1 MINFPPECV
10 VELYIGSIPNLISA
24 VVILFSMG
32 LVGLTFPFTGERWR
46 PRALLAFLAPVFFYL
61 LGYGMYASG
70 RTVEEV
76 EFWTRVSFTGVVL
89 IPPAFENLV
98 QAFTGER
105 RKAWLTAVLV
115 VHILWAAAILLRV
128 PEVFRPELA
137 SGASFRHPVL
147 QVGPWYAMLPATIL
161 ASVTISWGF
170 LFRFY
175 LRRKGDRFLLSPLVF
190 GFLAWLFLGFYDGL
204 VALGVFRG
212 MDAQPWS
219 GTLVILFLLSL
230 YYLRFLKDQNQALQ
244 AALNEKRLF
253 YEQVARDALTG
264 VRSRQ
269 YLTEVLEEVL
279 KHPAGEG
286 VHSLL
291 FIDLDNLKMINDR
304 FGHLAGDRILQYAGE
319 AMLGSCRSSDV
330 VARMGGDEFVVLLWN
345 CPMERAV
352 EIAVKMRARYQ
363 FGLSSLGPDVPDL
376 PLTMSIGVVSSEH
389 WGKTLDDVIGRA
401 DAAMYAAKNHGKD
414 AVVWFRGFDADGKM
428 LFEPVVA
435 NHVTG

>member
-1 MINFPPECV
+1 MVNFPPECV
-10 VELYIGSIPNLISA
+10 VELYAGSIPNLISA

-32 LVGLTFPFTGERWR
+32 LVGLTFPFTGEHWR
-46 PRALLAFLAPVFFYL
+46 PRALLGFLVPVFFYL
-61 LGYGMYASG
+61 LGYGMYTSG
-70 RTVEEV
+70 HTVEEV
-76 EFWTRVSFTGVVL
+76 EFWTRVSFAGVAF

-105 RKAWLTAVLV
+105 RKAWLMVVGVIHALWVAV
-115 VHILWAAAILLRV
+115 ILLRV
-128 PEVFRPELA
+128 AEVFRPELA
-137 SGASFRHPVL
+137 AGASFRHPVL
-147 QVGPWYAMLPATIL
+147 QTGPWYPVLPMTIL
-161 ASVTISWGF
+161 TSVTISWGF
-170 LFRFY
+170 LFRCY
-175 LRRKGDRFLLSPLVF
+175 LRRKRDRFLLSPLVF
-190 GFLAWLFLGFYDGL
+190 GFLAWLLLGFYDGL

-212 MDAQPWS
+212 MDAQPWL

-230 YYLRFLKDQNQALQ
+230 YYLRFLNEQNRALK

-279 KHPAGEG
+279 KRPAGEG

-319 AMLGSCRSSDV
+319 VLLGSCRSTDV
-330 VARMGGDEFVVLLWN
+330 VARMGGDEFIVLLWN
-345 CPMERAV
+345 CPENRAV
-352 EIAVKMRARYQ
+352 EIAMKMRGRYQ

-376 PLTMSIGVVSSEH
+376 PLTMSIGIVSSDR
-389 WGKTLDDVIGRA
+389 WGKTLDDAIGRA
-401 DAAMYAAKNHGKD
+401 DAAMYAAKSHGKD
-414 AVVWFRGFDADGKM
+414 AVVCFRGFDADGKM
-428 LFEPVVA
+428 LFEPVVV
-435 NHVTG
+435 NHVAS